1 MSLIKFNKFIIKGVI
16 FLNNGK
22 TNEYT
27 VTFNYKNTDIQFK
40 DIVKN
45 HIDNLIKIPVEY
57 WYLENYDLKYK

>member
-1 MSLIKFNKFIIKGVI
+1 M
-16 FLNNGK
+16 NNGK

-57 WYLENYDLKYK
+57 WYLENYDLKYKW